1 MLVGGDAPGLQPP
14 PLSLIPTLFQPP
26 YGLTWVLYPCSSMV
40 VGGGGGCGRGGKWW
54 QRKALVARS
63 ALGLTEFLTPFQ
75 FVCLA
80 ALATN
85 SLNYLKYYSALAI
98 HI

>member
-1 MLVGGDAPGLQPP
+1 LA
-14 PLSLIPTLFQPP
+14 
-26 YGLTWVLYPCSSMV
+26 V
-40 VGGGGGCGRGGKWW
+40 VVVVEEVESDGSARP
-54 QRKALVARS
+54 LVARS